1 MLNLSKL
8 MAGLKDKDKVTP
20 SGPHPFKKMIKGIW
34 PFNESFKNLKWYQKI
49 IEILKVSLCMYVCT
63 CVFVCQCVCVFV
75 SVWECVYMCV
85 CVSVCVCVCTYVH
98 VSVCVS

>member
-8 MAGLKDKDKVTP
+8 MAGLKDKDKFTP

-49 IEILKVSLCMYVCT
+49 IEILKVSLPSTAIRIVAYLSSLT
-63 CVFVCQCVCVFV
+63 GSLSLCV
-75 SVWECVYMCV
+75 
-85 CVSVCVCVCTYVH
+85 
-98 VSVCVS
+98 